1 MRMDGKVWERPQQMW
16 MRVAVG
22 IHQEDIES
30 AIETY
35 DLMSRKF
42 FTHATPTLF
51 NAGTPRPQ
59 MSSCFL
65 LTMKDDSIEG
75 IFDTLK
81 QCASISKYAGGI
93 GLSIHNIRATDSY
106 IRGTGGASNGIVPM
120 LRVFSDTARY
130 VDQGG
135 GKRKGSFAVYLEPWH
150 ADVEDFL
157 ELKKNHGKEESRAR
171 DLFYAL
177 WVPDLF
183 MQRVKDNGTWS
194 LFCPNEAPGLADSVG
209 DDFKAL
215 YERYESEGRARK
227 TVKAQALWFQIID
240 AQVETGTPYLLYKDA
255 CNLKS
260 NQQNLGVIKSSNLC
274 TEIVEYTAPDEV
286 AVCNLA
292 SLCLGEFVKADGT
305 YDFAE
310 LHRITK
316 VVTRNL
322 NKVID
327 INFYPVKEAR
337 TSNMRHRPIGIG
349 VQGMADA
356 FIKMRLPYESAKARQ
371 LNRDIFETMYHG
383 AVEASMEIATK
394 LGPYETFAGSPAS
407 EGRLQFDLWKEE
419 PNPALGWDWATL
431 KEAVVANGMRNS
443 LLIAPM
449 PTASTASIMGNV
461 EAFEPFHSNIFSRRV
476 LAGEFAVINKYML
489 RDLCEMG
496 LWTTEIR
503 NQIMAHRGSIQS
515 VPEIPADLKALYKT
529 VWEVKQRCIID
540 MAADRGPFICQ
551 SQSLNLHVAEPSIR
565 KISAMHFYAWSRGL
579 KTGQYYL
586 RTKPKADAIAF
597 TVDQLSLAAKT
608 AQDAS
613 GAATAAASAS
623 SADPPAAAA
632 ETALASVGF
641 NSSAAAPSAVA
652 AVPTGADGKPIDLL
666 EHITAKLK
674 TAAPVEDAEAVC
686 ISCQG

>member
-1 MRMDGKVWERPQQMW
+1 
-16 MRVAVG
+16 
-22 IHQEDIES
+22 
-30 AIETY
+30 
-35 DLMSRKF
+35 
-42 FTHATPTLF
+42 
-51 NAGTPRPQ
+51 
-59 MSSCFL
+59 
-65 LTMKDDSIEG
+65 
-75 IFDTLK
+75 
-81 QCASISKYAGGI
+81 
-93 GLSIHNIRATDSY
+93 
-106 IRGTGGASNGIVPM
+106 M

-157 ELKKNHGKEESRAR
+157 ELKKNHGKEEARAR

-183 MQRVKDNGTWS
+183 MERVKANGTWS
-194 LFCPNEAPGLADSVG
+194 LFCPNEAPGLADTVG
-209 DDFKAL
+209 DDFKEL

-227 TVKAQALWFQIID
+227 TIKAQALWFKIID
-240 AQVETGTPYLLYKDA
+240 AQVETGTPYMLYKDA

-292 SLCLGEFVKADGT
+292 SLCLGEFVKEDGT

-327 INFYPVKEAR
+327 INFYPVEEAR
-337 TSNMRHRPIGIG
+337 NSNMRHRPIGIG
-349 VQGMADA
+349 VQGLADT
-356 FIKMRLPYESAKARQ
+356 FIKMRLPYESDVARQ

-383 AVEASMEIATK
+383 AVESSMEIATK
-394 LGPYETFAGSPAS
+394 LGPYKTFAGSPAS

-419 PNPALGWDWATL
+419 PNPALGWDWDSL
-431 KEAVVANGMRNS
+431 KADVVKHGMRNS

-489 RDLCEMG
+489 RDLCERG

-503 NQIMAHRGSIQS
+503 NQIMAHRGSIQD
-515 VPEIPADLKALYKT
+515 VPEIPDDLKALYKT
-529 VWEVKQRCIID
+529 VWEIKQRHVID

-551 SQSLNLHVAEPSIR
+551 SQSLNLHMADPSIR
-565 KISAMHFYAWSRGL
+565 KISAMQLYAWSRGL

-597 TVDQLSLAAKT
+597 TVDQMSLAAKT
-608 AQDAS
+608 AQDATGVAAAATS
-613 GAATAAASAS
+613 AAAAATASASAS
-623 SADPPAAAA
+623 SADAPAAAA
-632 ETALASVGF
+632 
-641 NSSAAAPSAVA
+641 A
-652 AVPTGADGKPIDLL
+652 AVPVPLGADGKPIDLL
-666 EHITAKLK
+666 EQVASKLK
-674 TAAPVEDAEAVC
+674 TAAPVEDTEAVC